1 MVDIE
6 GEGDPGIRGD
16 LQKEVMRVLWSESP
30 LSVEEV
36 RQKLPRSR
44 GSAYTT
50 VQTVLNRLA
59 ERGLVSRNTGNR
71 AIRYRPAFSESD
83 HLSMTIRGTLAGA
96 SEQARAAA
104 LANLV
109 GDLDAQD
116 LEKIRRIADDLRD
129 TDQ

>member
-1 MVDIE
+1 
-6 GEGDPGIRGD
+6 
-16 LQKEVMRVLWSESP
+16 MRILWSEDP

-44 GSAYTT
+44 DSAYTT

-59 ERGLVSRNTGNR
+59 ERGLVSRNTESR

-83 HLSMTIRGTLAGA
+83 YLAMTIRGTLAAA
-96 SEQARAAA
+96 SEQARTAA

-109 GDLDAQD
+109 GDLDAED
-116 LEKIRRIADDLRD
+116 LERIRRIGDELRGAG
-129 TDQ
+129 Q

>member
-1 MVDIE
+1 MSSPENETNPD
-6 GEGDPGIRGD
+6 IRGG
-16 LQKEVMRVLWSESP
+16 LQKEVMRILWSEGP

-44 GSAYTT
+44 QSAYTT

-59 ERGLVSRNTGNR
+59 ERGLVSRDTEQR

-83 HLSMTIRGTLAGA
+83 HLAMTIKGTLAGA
-96 SEQARAAA
+96 SEQARTTV

-109 GDLDAQD
+109 GELDEGD
-116 LEKIRRIADDLRD
+116 LEQVRRIAGELRKG
-129 TDQ
+129 DQ